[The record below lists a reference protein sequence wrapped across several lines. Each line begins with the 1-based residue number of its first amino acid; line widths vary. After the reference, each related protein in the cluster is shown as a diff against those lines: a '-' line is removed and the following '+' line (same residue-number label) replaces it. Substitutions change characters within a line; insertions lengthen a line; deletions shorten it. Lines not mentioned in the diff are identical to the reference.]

1 MKGITVFEGV
11 GKGNAVV
18 HQQVERSTL
27 VKKET
32 IKKEQIQTELVE
44 FQENVKKAFGELELL
59 KKHALDTVGEEEA
72 EIFEAHIMML
82 EDPMLMDSIK
92 DRIENE
98 LLQGAWAVCKVRDEL
113 VEQFMAIDNEYIRAR
128 AQDVKDVTDRILGIY
143 LGIEETDLGSIQED
157 TIMIAPDLKPS
168 ETIQLNEFVKGIIL
182 EEGSVTSH
190 AAIVAKAK
198 GIPTIVGVTD
208 ACSKIQNN
216 DLVILDAKKNTIL
229 INPSKEIEEE
239 YQEIL
244 VEQKKEQERL
254 KSLIAVPAQTKDGKT
269 IKLYGNV
276 GSVEEAILVK
286 EQGAKG
292 IGLLRTELLYMDN
305 DHFPT
310 EEEQFSYYKKIAE
323 LMEEE
328 TIIRTLDIGGDKH
341 LPYFDLP
348 KEQNPFLG
356 NRAIRLCLTNVEL
369 FKTQLKAILRAS
381 HYGKIKIMFPMIS
394 CLEELRNA
402 KEILE
407 EAKRELKE
415 NGNSFDEQIKV
426 GIMVEIPSVAVSA
439 DLFAGE
445 VDFFSIGT
453 NDLCQYTCAVD
464 RMNSEVAHLYQ
475 PLHPSILR
483 LIAMTV
489 EAGKK
494 YHVEVGVCGEMAGD
508 KDFAT
513 LLMGM
518 GVDELSMSPAMI
530 NRVKD
535 KIRNSTFEDMKN
547 LTEKVKL
554 TKTSQEALEIVK
566 EESYVN

>member
-11 GKGNAVV
+11 GIGNAVV
-18 HQQVERSTL
+18 HQEVERSSL
-27 VKKET
+27 VRKET
-32 IKKEQIQTELVE
+32 IKKDQLSVE
-44 FQENVKKAFGELELL
+44 ILQFEENVEKALGEVEAL
-59 KKHALDTVGEEEA
+59 KTHALETVGEEEA

-82 EDPMLMDSIK
+82 EDPTLIHSVKEM
-92 DRIENE
+92 IETQ
-98 LLQGAWAVCKVRDEL
+98 LLQGAWAVCKVRDDL

-143 LGIEETDLGSIQED
+143 LGIEEVNLGSIKED
-157 TIMIAPDLKPS
+157 TIIIASDLKPS

-198 GIPTIVGVTD
+198 GIPTIVGVAD
-208 ACSKIQNN
+208 ACNMIHNN
-216 DLVILDAKKNTIL
+216 HLVILDARKSTFF
-229 INPSKEIEEE
+229 INPSKEVQEE
-239 YQEIL
+239 YRKIV

-254 KSLIAVPAQTKDGKT
+254 RSLITVPTQTQDGQT
-269 IKLYGNV
+269 IKLYGNI
-276 GSVEEAILVK
+276 GSVEEAKLVK

-292 IGLLRTELLYMDN
+292 IGLMRTEFLYMDN

-310 EEEQFSYYKKIAE
+310 EEEQFSYYRQIAE
-323 LMEEE
+323 LMSDE
-328 TIIRTLDIGGDKH
+328 TIIRTLDIGGDKN
-341 LPYFDLP
+341 LPYYDLP

-356 NRAIRLCLTNVEL
+356 KRAIRLCLKEKEL

-381 HYGKIKIMFPMIS
+381 YYGKIKIMFPMIS
-394 CLEELRNA
+394 CLEELRKS

-407 EAKRELKE
+407 VVKGELKT
-415 NGNSFDEQIKV
+415 NRTPFDEQIKV
-426 GIMVEIPSVAVSA
+426 GIMVEIPAVAVSA
-439 DLFAGE
+439 DIFAQE

-475 PLHPSILR
+475 PLHPGVLR

-489 EAGKK
+489 AAGEK

-508 KDFAT
+508 KDYAC

-535 KIRNSTFEDMKN
+535 KIRNSTLKDMKN
-547 LTEKVKL
+547 LAEKVML
-554 TKTSQEALEIVK
+554 TKTSKEAFEMVK
-566 EESYVN
+566 ES

>member
-1 MKGITVFEGV
+1 M
-11 GKGNAVV
+11 GNAVV
-18 HQQVERSTL
+18 HQEVERSSL
-27 VKKET
+27 VRRET
-32 IKKEQIQTELVE
+32 IKKDQITAEISQ
-44 FQENVKKAFGELELL
+44 FQENVEKAFGELEVL
-59 KKHALDTVGEEEA
+59 KQHALETVGEEEA

-82 EDPMLMDSIK
+82 EDPTLIGSIK
-92 DRIENE
+92 DMIENQ
-98 LLQGAWAVCKVRDEL
+98 LLQGAWAVCKVRDDL

-143 LGIEETDLGSIQED
+143 LGVEEVNLGDIQED
-157 TIMIAPDLKPS
+157 TIIIASDLKPS

-182 EEGSVTSH
+182 EEGSITSH

-198 GIPTIVGVTD
+198 GIPTIVGVAD
-208 ACSKIQNN
+208 ACDMIHNN
-216 DLVILDAKKNTIL
+216 DLVILDARKSTFF
-229 INPSKEIEEE
+229 INPSEEVQKE

-254 KSLIAVPAQTKDGKT
+254 KNLITVAAQTQDGQT

-276 GSVEEAILVK
+276 GSVEEAMLVK

-310 EEEQFSYYKKIAE
+310 EEEQFSYYRQIAE
-323 LMEEE
+323 LMAEE
-328 TIIRTLDIGGDKH
+328 TIIRTLDIGGDKN
-341 LPYFDLP
+341 LPYYDLP

-356 NRAIRLCLTNVEL
+356 KRAIRLCLKEAEL

-407 EAKRELKE
+407 AAKGELKN
-415 NGNSFDEQIKV
+415 NGIPFDEQIKV
-426 GIMVEIPSVAVSA
+426 GIMVEIPSAAVSA
-439 DLFAGE
+439 DIFAQE

-489 EAGKK
+489 AAGKK

-508 KDFAT
+508 KDFAC

-535 KIRNSTFEDMKN
+535 KIRNSRFEDMKS
-547 LTEKVKL
+547 LAEKVKL
-554 TKTSQEALEIVK
+554 TKTSKEAFEMVK
-566 EESYVN
+566 EN

>member
-1 MKGITVFEGV
+1 MKGITVFEGA
-11 GKGNAVV
+11 GMGNAVV
-18 HQQVERSTL
+18 HQEVERSSL
-27 VKKET
+27 VRRET
-32 IKKEQIQTELVE
+32 IKKDQITAEISQ
-44 FQENVKKAFGELELL
+44 FQENVEKAFGELEVL
-59 KKHALDTVGEEEA
+59 KQHALETVGEEEA

-82 EDPMLMDSIK
+82 EDPTLIGSIK
-92 DRIENE
+92 DMIENQ
-98 LLQGAWAVCKVRDEL
+98 LLQGAWAVCKVRDDL

-143 LGIEETDLGSIQED
+143 LGVEEVNLGDIQED
-157 TIMIAPDLKPS
+157 TIIIASDLKPS

-182 EEGSVTSH
+182 EEGSITSH

-198 GIPTIVGVTD
+198 GIPTIVGVAD
-208 ACSKIQNN
+208 ACDMIHNN
-216 DLVILDAKKNTIL
+216 DLVILDARKSTFF
-229 INPSKEIEEE
+229 INPSEEVQKE

-254 KSLIAVPAQTKDGKT
+254 KNLITVAAQTQDGQT

-276 GSVEEAILVK
+276 GSVEEAMLVK

-310 EEEQFSYYKKIAE
+310 EEEQFSYYRQIAE
-323 LMEEE
+323 LMAEE
-328 TIIRTLDIGGDKH
+328 TIIRTLDIGGDKN
-341 LPYFDLP
+341 LPYYDLP

-356 NRAIRLCLTNVEL
+356 KRAIRLCLKEAEL

-407 EAKRELKE
+407 AAKGELKN
-415 NGNSFDEQIKV
+415 NGIPFDEQIKV
-426 GIMVEIPSVAVSA
+426 GIMVEIPSAAVSA
-439 DLFAGE
+439 DIFAQE

-489 EAGKK
+489 AAGKK

-508 KDFAT
+508 KDFAC

-535 KIRNSTFEDMKN
+535 KIRNSRFEDMKS
-547 LTEKVKL
+547 LAEKVKL
-554 TKTSQEALEIVK
+554 TKTSKEAFEMVK
-566 EESYVN
+566 EN